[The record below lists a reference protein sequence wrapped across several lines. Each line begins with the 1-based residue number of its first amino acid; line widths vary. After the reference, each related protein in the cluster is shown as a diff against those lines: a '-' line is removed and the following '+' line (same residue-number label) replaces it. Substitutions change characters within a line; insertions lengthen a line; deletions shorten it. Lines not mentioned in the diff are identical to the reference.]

1 MLKLIFKR
9 ILLAIPVL
17 LAVTFITF
25 FLIHSIPGGPFDGE
39 KELPPSV
46 RAQLNKKYGLDQP
59 VFVQYCRY
67 MGKLVSG
74 DLGPSMKYINWDV
87 SELMKE
93 KIKISF
99 ELGCYSFIFAI
110 SIGLLF
116 GILSGYYHNRW
127 IDKTITF
134 VTTLGIC
141 LPALVVGPILVFTF
155 GIWLRVVSVA
165 GWESVS
171 DKILPSLTIG
181 ILYASYICRLTRNS
195 ILDVLG
201 KQFITAA
208 RARGVSEKRIFFVH
222 ALKNGLVPVLAYLGP
237 AFAGIITGAIVTESV
252 FQIPGLGRL
261 FLQAIT
267 NRDDTVIL
275 GVVNFYAL
283 AIIICSTVTDCL
295 QILLNPRSK
304 IE

>member
-1 MLKLIFKR
+1 MLKLIAKR
-9 ILLAIPVL
+9 ILLSIPVL
-17 LAVTFITF
+17 FLVTFITF

-39 KELPPSV
+39 KELPQNV
-46 RAQLNKKYGLDQP
+46 RLELNKKYGLDQP

-67 MGKLVSG
+67 MNRLIHG
-74 DLGPSMKYINWDV
+74 DLGPSLKYTNWDV
-87 SELMKE
+87 AELMGP

-110 SIGLLF
+110 SIGVFF
-116 GILSGYYHNRW
+116 GILCGYFHNRL
-127 IDKTITF
+127 IDKCITF
-134 VTTLGIC
+134 ITTIGLC
-141 LPALVVGPILVFTF
+141 LPALVVGPILVFVF
-155 GIWLRVVSVA
+155 GIWWPVFSVA
-165 GWESVS
+165 GWETWS

-181 ILYASYICRLTRNS
+181 ILYSSYICRLTRSS

-201 KQFITAA
+201 KQFISAA
-208 RARGVSEKRIFFVH
+208 RARGVSERKIFFVH
-222 ALKNGLVPVLAYLGP
+222 GLKNGLVPVLAYIGP

-261 FLQAIT
+261 FLQAIS

-275 GVVNFYAL
+275 GVVNLYAL

-295 QILLNPRSK
+295 QIVLNPRSK